1 MRKSGLQC
9 TLFLIPWLA
18 CGTNLDFAS
27 GALYLSTAL
36 LMKRAQSLYTA
47 QAHPQAL
54 VSGRTKRLRCPH
66 IPRPYYGY
74 YLRIRLHKRRWLEFF
89 KRDARMKLGQRLL
102 ELTFA
107 QSRPYTIYYEQK
119 IVRVG
124 HKVELV
130 GIHK

>member
-47 QAHPQAL
+47 QAHPQDL
-54 VSGRTKRLRCPH
+54 VSARTKGPRCPH

-74 YLRIRLHKRRWLEFF
+74 YLRIRLYKKRWLYLFM
-89 KRDARMKLGQRLL
+89 RDVRMKLGQWLL
-102 ELTFA
+102 EHTFS
-107 QSRPYTIYYEQK
+107 QSRPYPINYEQK
-119 IVRVG
+119 VIRVG